1 MGTLRRINP
10 KVGEFLTLK
19 DTPSTYSGSGG
30 DLLVVRDDET
40 GLEYVSLS
48 GLLGLTIPND
58 ISVYRDLLG
67 SKNGTNKIFNTP
79 EDYVSGEISV
89 LYNGQSL
96 RRDHDFLE
104 TGSNEITMIY
114 VAPYD
119 DENIGATY
127 KIAAT

>member
-10 KVGEFLTLK
+10 KVGEFLTLQ

-30 DLLVVRDDET
+30 ALLVVKDDET
-40 GLEYVSLS
+40 GIEYVSIS

-58 ISVYRDLLG
+58 VSVYRDLLG
-67 SKNGTNKIFNTP
+67 SKNGSNKIFNTP
-79 EDYVSGEISV
+79 ENYVSGEITV

-96 RRDHDFLE
+96 KRDHDFLE
-104 TGSNEITMIY
+104 TGNNEITMIY

-127 KIAAT
+127 KIANI